1 MADFKIGEQ
10 KTDSNFEEKLF
21 RLIEFQKNKGG
32 NKIGF
37 SVLMVVGD
45 KRKS

>member
-1 MADFKIGEQ
+1 MARPSQPTSEFDEKVIQ
-10 KTDSNFEEKLF
+10 ISRVSKKT
-21 RLIEFQKNKGG
+21 KGG

-45 KRKS
+45 KKGNVG